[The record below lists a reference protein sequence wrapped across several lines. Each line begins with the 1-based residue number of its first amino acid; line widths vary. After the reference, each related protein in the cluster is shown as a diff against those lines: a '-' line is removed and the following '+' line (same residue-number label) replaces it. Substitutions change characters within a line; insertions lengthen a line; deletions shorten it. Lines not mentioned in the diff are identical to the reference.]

1 LLQNYL
7 INRRKLDLEK
17 MIYFLQFIYQ
27 INQNY
32 NLYAI
37 FLILFMDYI
46 TMDLAYLIFI
56 YFKHLIYFFNCF
68 F

>member
-1 LLQNYL
+1 
-7 INRRKLDLEK
+7 

-56 YFKHLIYFFNCF
+56 YFKHLIYLFNCF